1 MRLSWLSVS
10 ASLPGQRVFLAIAF
24 RVRILLTSATFRLY
38 SGADKEAPMATEVF
52 LHNTTSRGNRGQEK
66 KNHYFLIVRFMAYFY
81 QTCTSL
87 QNLYWSALS
96 SETPELQTPLRS
108 SANSFL

>member
-10 ASLPGQRVFLAIAF
+10 ASRPGQSVFLAIAF

-52 LHNTTSRGNRGQEK
+52 LHSATSRGNRGQEK
-66 KNHYFLIVRFMAYFY
+66 NRYFLIVHLIFIRPVLHCRIFTGA
-81 QTCTSL
+81 
-87 QNLYWSALS
+87 
-96 SETPELQTPLRS
+96 R
-108 SANSFL
+108 

>member
-1 MRLSWLSVS
+1 MRVSWLSVS

-52 LHNTTSRGNRGQEK
+52 LHKTTSRGVK
-66 KNHYFLIVRFMAYFY
+66 KKIIAFLLCVSCLIFIRPVLHCRIFTGA
-81 QTCTSL
+81 
-87 QNLYWSALS
+87 
-96 SETPELQTPLRS
+96 R
-108 SANSFL
+108 

>member
-10 ASLPGQRVFLAIAF
+10 VSLPGQRVFLAIAF

-52 LHNTTSRGNRGQEK
+52 LHSTTSGGNRGQEQ
-66 KNHYFLIVRFMAYFY
+66 NHYFHIVRFMACFY
-81 QTCTSL
+81 QT
-87 QNLYWSALS
+87 
-96 SETPELQTPLRS
+96 
-108 SANSFL
+108 

>member
-52 LHNTTSRGNRGQEK
+52 LHNTTSGGNRGQEI
-66 KNHYFLIVRFMAYFY
+66 NHYFLFLLFVRFMAYFLSDLY
-81 QTCTSL
+81 FIAESL
-87 QNLYWSALS
+87 LDRAEQ
-96 SETPELQTPLRS
+96 
-108 SANSFL
+108 